1 MPAYAQHAR
10 TMRPRER
17 AYALA
22 AVVVVQLML
31 GFVLLTGLRV
41 ELTRS
46 ADAVQRLIE
55 IALLKPSP
63 TPPPPPIRA
72 EPKAAHRTSS
82 APKAAPKP
90 LGGSPGPHPAH
101 APPSVTPIV
110 ALRPNAAPSGDGS
123 GTGRAL
129 GSGAG
134 GGTGGQGYG
143 EGEGGTDLEHI
154 SGEILPSD
162 YPPGLGRAGVGG
174 RVTVTFTVQVNGRA
188 TGCHVTRSSRVPE
201 LDALTCHIV
210 EQRFRFRPSTDR
222 NGRPIADEVDW
233 DHDWVPARAR
243 Y

>member
-22 AVVVVQLML
+22 AVVVVQLVL

-72 EPKAAHRTSS
+72 APKAAHRTSS

-90 LGGSPGPHPAH
+90 LGGSPGPQPAH
-101 APPSVTPIV
+101 SPPSVTPIV
-110 ALRPNAAPSGDGS
+110 ALRPNAAPSGGGS
-123 GTGRAL
+123 GTGPAL
-129 GSGAG
+129 GGGAG

-143 EGEGGTDLEHI
+143 EGEGGADLEHI
-154 SGEILPSD
+154 AGAILPSD
-162 YPPGLGRAGVGG
+162 YPKHLGNAGVGG
-174 RVTVTFTVQVNGRA
+174 RVSVTFTVQVSGRV
-188 TGCHVTRSSRVPE
+188 TGCRVTRSSGIAE
-201 LDALTCHIV
+201 LDALTC
-210 EQRFRFRPSTDR
+210 RL
-222 NGRPIADEVDW
+222 
-233 DHDWVPARAR
+233 
-243 Y
+243 